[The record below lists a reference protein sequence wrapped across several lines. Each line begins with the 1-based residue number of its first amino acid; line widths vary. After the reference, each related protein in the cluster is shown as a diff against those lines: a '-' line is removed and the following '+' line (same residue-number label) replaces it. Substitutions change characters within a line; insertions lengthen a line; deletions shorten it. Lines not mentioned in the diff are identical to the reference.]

1 MYHCNVDIVCQK
13 SKKKNTI
20 KIYDKKYIGYY

>member
-1 MYHCNVDIVCQK
+1 MYHCNVDIVYQK
-13 SKKKNTI
+13 STKNTI